1 MVESSSALTLPLP
14 SYWDYGATRPSP
26 ASRKS
31 FSASHGQ
38 HEQPARWWGP
48 GGFTLEF
55 YETDFRKDA
64 ASRLYLR
71 SPEGNGYWV
80 EGVSLENVEPER
92 VVFTGNLGLESEH
105 IPETAGTVTFR
116 RAERAEG

>member
-1 MVESSSALTLPLP
+1 MVEPSGALTLPLP

-26 ASRKS
+26 ASREA
-31 FSASHGQ
+31 FSASHAQ
-38 HEQPARWWGP
+38 RDSAARWWGP

-55 YETDFRKDA
+55 YETDFRDGA

-71 SPEGNGYWV
+71 SPEGKGYWV
-80 EGVSLENVEPER
+80 EGVSLEIVEPER

-116 RAERAEG
+116 RTQT